1 MKDTNQYPI
10 KIVGSVKNIRE
21 VRPFSDGKMGEAI
34 FEFTDD
40 SSVKDYGKLPFS
52 TPHKGSDLCAM
63 AAQCFKDLEKL
74 GIPTIFK
81 EQISENTLLV
91 DYVRVF
97 DPEEIDLTSIR
108 RNRLIPLEFIIR
120 NIITETSS
128 ARKRLERNTL
138 HPHALGLSE
147 IPSSYPCLLPKMYLD
162 GSTKLGIA
170 DEYLPW
176 DELKE
181 LAKESVA
188 LLNQIELMTK
198 QIGLYALEKG
208 KQAGLV
214 INDFKLEWALDD
226 QGEIILADVPLTL
239 DEITTAYVGSHFDSL
254 EEIFAKD
261 FQIFIPGKV
270 HDLNAHLNI
279 SKQIYRD
286 HYTAEEPDWVDDLER
301 AKQDRSPYPV
311 PEIPPEQLV
320 AYTSQLFG
328 GIRNLWCNKKREV
341 PPLEKTSR
349 EFKVWASEF
358 YSMGAVV

>member
-1 MKDTNQYPI
+1 MNQYPI

-21 VRPFSDGKMGEAI
+21 VRPFSEGKMGEAI

-52 TPHKGSDLCAM
+52 TPYKGSDLCAM
-63 AAQCFKDLEKL
+63 AAQCFIDLEKM

-81 EQISENTLLV
+81 EQVSENTLLV
-91 DYVRVF
+91 DYVRVL
-97 DPEEIDLTSIR
+97 DPEKIDLTSIR
-108 RNRLIPLEFIIR
+108 KNRLIPLEFIIR
-120 NIITETSS
+120 NIVTATSS
-128 ARKRLERNTL
+128 ARKRLERGTL
-138 HPHALGLSE
+138 HPHALGLTGM
-147 IPSSYPCLLPKMYLD
+147 PSSYPCLLPKMYLD
-162 GSTKLGIA
+162 GSTKLGVT

-188 LLNQIELMTK
+188 HLNQIELMTK

-208 KQAGLV
+208 RQAGLV

-239 DEITTAYVGSHFDSL
+239 DEITTAYVGRPYDSL
-254 EEIFAKD
+254 EEVFAKD

-270 HDLNAHLNI
+270 HDVNAYLNI

-286 HYTAEEPDWVDDLER
+286 HYSAAEPEWVDALER
-301 AKQDRSPYPV
+301 AKQDRSPYPT
-311 PEIPPEQLV
+311 PQAPPNQLV
-320 AYTSQLFG
+320 EYTSQLFG
-328 GIRNLWCNKKREV
+328 GIRNLWCNQKRDV
-341 PPLEKTSR
+341 PPLEQTSR
-349 EFKVWASEF
+349 EFKTWASEF
-358 YSMGAVV
+358 YSLGVVV